1 MTATERVRAD
11 ELVPGE
17 RIRYARTWF
26 RIEAISGSATGLW
39 VTLRLD
45 DGSEVQTTTGALWTV
60 KR

>member
-17 RIRYARTWF
+17 RILYARTWF
-26 RIEAISGSATGLW
+26 RIERCVPDGAGW
-39 VTLRLD
+39 VTLVLD
-45 DGSEVQTTTGALWTV
+45 DGSGLETTTDALWTV

>member
-17 RIRYARTWF
+17 RILYARTWF
-26 RIEAISGSATGLW
+26 RIERITTAHDGWL
-39 VTLRLD
+39 TLRLD
-45 DGSEVQTTTGALWTV
+45 DGSSLETTTDALWTV